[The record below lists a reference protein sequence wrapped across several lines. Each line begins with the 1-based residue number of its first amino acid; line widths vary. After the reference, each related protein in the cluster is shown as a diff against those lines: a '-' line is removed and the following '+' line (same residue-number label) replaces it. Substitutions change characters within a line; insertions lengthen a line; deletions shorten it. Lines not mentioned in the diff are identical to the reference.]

1 MRLAGQIA
9 VKVDIHSV
17 GTANGHASSRGAGP
31 KEMPKSS
38 GPKSQAPPTKVIH
51 ANGTVSKAAP
61 AKGKPG
67 ASKASQKRDPAEVQR
82 ERQLADEQNVR
93 TNNPCA
99 LYSYTD
105 AQHCTRFGMSLFPC
119 LNAEDTQPTEASSRA
134 GASGGLSDQRSAGT
148 WAAGPGRR
156 CIGQPILHT

>member
-1 MRLAGQIA
+1 M
-9 VKVDIHSV
+9 KVDIHSV
-17 GTANGHASSRGAGP
+17 GIANGHASSRGAGTN
-31 KEMPKSS
+31 EMPKSS
-38 GPKSQAPPTKVIH
+38 GPKSQAPPTKTIH

-67 ASKASQKRDPAEVQR
+67 TPKASQKRDPAEVQR

-93 TNNPCA
+93 SYISCA
-99 LYSYTD
+99 SKFCTD
-105 AQHCTRFGMSLFPC
+105 AQHCTRQIRNVILSC
-119 LNAEDTQPTEASSRA
+119 LHAEHTQSACSHA
-134 GASGGLSDQRSAGT
+134 GAPGGLPDPRSAGR